1 MSVSCDGI
9 HPLYRSCGLIVEG
22 FIKVEGRSGWYK
34 NPQTGVV
41 INTNDEEI
49 LLARK
54 RKESYTQEQEIKNNM
69 QNEFSSMKTEI
80 EELKALIQTL
90 VEAK

>member
-1 MSVSCDGI
+1 MIVDG
-9 HPLYRSCGLIVEG
+9 Y
-22 FIKVEGRSGWYK
+22 IKVEGRSGWYK

-41 INTNDEEI
+41 INTNNEEI
-49 LLARK
+49 LLSRK
-54 RKESYTQEQEIKNNM
+54 RKEYFTQEQETKKNM
-69 QNEFSSMKTEI
+69 QNEVSSMKTEI

>member
-1 MSVSCDGI
+1 MIVDG
-9 HPLYRSCGLIVEG
+9 Y
-22 FIKVEGRSGWYK
+22 IKVEGRSGWYK

-49 LLARK
+49 LLSRK
-54 RKESYTQEQEIKNNM
+54 RKEYFTQEQETKKNM
-69 QNEFSSMKTEI
+69 QNEVSSMKTEI

>member
-1 MSVSCDGI
+1 MDG
-9 HPLYRSCGLIVEG
+9 Y
-22 FIKVEGRSGWYK
+22 IKVEGRSGWYK

-41 INTNDEEI
+41 INTNNEEI
-49 LLARK
+49 LLSRK
-54 RKESYTQEQEIKNNM
+54 RKEYFTQEQETKKNM
-69 QNEFSSMKTEI
+69 QNEVSSMKTEI

>member
-1 MSVSCDGI
+1 MIVDG
-9 HPLYRSCGLIVEG
+9 Y
-22 FIKVEGRSGWYK
+22 IKVEGRSGWYK

-49 LLARK
+49 LLSRK
-54 RKESYTQEQEIKNNM
+54 RKEYFTQEQETKKNM
-69 QNEFSSMKTEI
+69 QNEVSSMKTEI
-80 EELKALIQTL
+80 EELKALIHTL